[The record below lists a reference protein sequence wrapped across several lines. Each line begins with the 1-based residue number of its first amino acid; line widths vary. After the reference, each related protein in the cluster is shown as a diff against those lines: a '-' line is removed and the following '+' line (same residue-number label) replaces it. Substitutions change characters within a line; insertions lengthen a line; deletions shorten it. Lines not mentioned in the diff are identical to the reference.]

1 VPIINNIKTVSD
13 EEIEKQYE
21 YMHKVKEAAL
31 ARYNKPPKYFINTM
45 GCKLNEA
52 DSEKL
57 AGMLEEMGYVKSEQY
72 DDANLV
78 LFNTCSIRENAEEKV
93 FGKLR

>member
-1 VPIINNIKTVSD
+1 MS
-13 EEIEKQYE
+13 
-21 YMHKVKEAAL
+21 KVKEATL
-31 ARYNKPPKYFINTM
+31 SRYNKPPKYFINTM

-52 DSEKL
+52 DSEKI
-57 AGMLEEMGYVKSEQY
+57 AGMLENMGYIKSDKY

-78 LFNTCSIRENAEEKV
+78 VFNTCSIRENAEEKV